1 MPSNSHFISRRAA
14 IIGSL
19 IAPVVARAAT
29 NGAASPLSVAALEQ
43 QAQKRVAAK
52 ARVTLVEPSS
62 RLFAGI
68 DSLEPA
74 GSGLVPNY
82 VRAIATLPKMARPMA
97 HLFKTFISDGA
108 LPSETKLAMALRI
121 AQVNSSPYTAAHVER
136 LLRATERGKIVLAA
150 LKSNQTGTLTAAEQR
165 ALAWAEESSQHVD
178 ALSDAEFQTAR
189 GSFNDAQVVEIAFTS
204 CFFNYFTRFTEALN
218 LPVES
223 WVGGTSPAPLKT
235 VPPDPARVS
244 LVSDEE
250 MRATEA
256 AIAASKN
263 ASSPNASW
271 NIGIANSQR
280 AMLHAPAMYAAWR
293 QFGTAAQEYASV
305 SREIKLQVSF
315 AVSTANGCRYCTI
328 HQVLGLRRLG
338 VSPSKLMA
346 MQKDDSALSPEEL
359 AAVVFARKL
368 TAEPGNTTDDDYQRL
383 RTTFKEQGA
392 IEVLMQTCNFA
403 FMNRFTDGLR
413 LPSEDEAVK
422 VYRETYGTDWQR
434 KKK

>member
-1 MPSNSHFISRRAA
+1 MISTIKSSLAAAA
-14 IIGSL
+14 ICCTL
-19 IAPVVARAAT
+19 VVPAAMVAAT
-29 NGAASPLSVAALEQ
+29 TPVSIVPVTTLEQ
-43 QAQKRVAAK
+43 QAQRRVNAK
-52 ARVTLVEPSS
+52 ARVALVDSSS
-62 RLFAGI
+62 RSFAGI

-82 VRAIATLPKMARPMA
+82 VRAIATLPKMSGPMA
-97 HLFKTFISDGA
+97 HLFKTFVSDGA

-121 AQVNSSPYTAAHVER
+121 AQVNNSPYTAAHVER
-136 LLRATERGKIVLAA
+136 LLRATERGKAVLAA
-150 LKSNQTGTLTAAEQR
+150 MKANQTANLTPGEQR
-165 ALAWAEESSQHVD
+165 ALAWAEESSKHVD
-178 ALSDAEFQTAR
+178 GLNDADFQNAR
-189 GSFNDAQVVEIAFTS
+189 GLFNDSQIVEMAFTS
-204 CFFNYFTRFTEALN
+204 CFFNYFTRFSEALN

-223 WVGGTSPAPLKT
+223 WALETSPAPMKT
-235 VPPDPARVS
+235 VSPDPARVS

-256 AIAASKN
+256 AIAASKDAN
-263 ASSPNASW
+263 STAASW

-293 QFGTAAQEYASV
+293 QFGAAAQEYTSV

-315 AVSTANGCRYCTI
+315 AVSTANGCRYCTL

-346 MQKDDSALSPEEL
+346 MQKDDSALTPEEL

-368 TAEPGNTTDDDYQRL
+368 TAEPGNTSDETYQRL

-392 IEVLMQTCNFA
+392 LEVLMQTCNFA

-422 VYRETYGTDWQR
+422 VYRETYGSDWQR

>member
-1 MPSNSHFISRRAA
+1 MSSNMNKTLAA
-14 IIGSL
+14 SAFCCALFASGAVMAAT
-19 IAPVVARAAT
+19 APVALVPVAT
-29 NGAASPLSVAALEQ
+29 LEQ
-43 QAQKRVAAK
+43 QAQRRVNAK
-52 ARVTLVEPSS
+52 SRVPLMETSS
-62 RLFAGI
+62 KVFAGI

-82 VRAIATLPKMARPMA
+82 VRAIATLPKMSGPMA

-121 AQVNSSPYTAAHVER
+121 AQVNNSPYTAAHVER
-136 LLRATERGKIVLAA
+136 LLRATEHGKVVLSA
-150 LKSNQTGTLTAAEQR
+150 LKANQTSSLTPAEQR
-165 ALAWAEESSQHVD
+165 ALAWAEESSKHVD
-178 ALSDAEFQTAR
+178 GLSDAEFQNAR
-189 GSFNDAQVVEIAFTS
+189 GVFNDSQIVEMAFTS
-204 CFFNYFTRFTEALN
+204 CFFNYFTRFSEALN

-223 WVGGTSPAPLKT
+223 WALETSPAPLKT
-235 VPPDPARVS
+235 LPPDPARVS

-256 AIAASKN
+256 AIAASKDAN
-263 ASSPNASW
+263 STAASW

-293 QFGTAAQEYASV
+293 QFGAAAQEYTAV

-315 AVSTANGCRYCTI
+315 AVSTANGCRYCTL

-346 MQKDDSALSPEEL
+346 LQKDDSALTPEEL
-359 AAVVFARKL
+359 SAVVFARKL
-368 TAEPGNTTDDDYQRL
+368 TAEPGNTTDEAYQRL

-392 IEVLMQTCNFA
+392 MEVLMQTCNFA

-413 LPSEDEAVK
+413 LPSEDEAIK
-422 VYRETYGTDWQR
+422 VYRETYGSDWQR